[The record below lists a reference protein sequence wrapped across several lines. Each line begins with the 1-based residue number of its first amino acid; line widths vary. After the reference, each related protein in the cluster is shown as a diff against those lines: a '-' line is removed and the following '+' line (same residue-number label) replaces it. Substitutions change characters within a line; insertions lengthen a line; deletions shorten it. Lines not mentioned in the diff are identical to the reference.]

1 MDRDGV
7 IGFEEFYLAMSS
19 LAQRVGKPLDAA
31 RAERLFAL
39 ADIDANRVLDLNEFL
54 WMRRELARRGHAP
67 SEPAAAG
74 QSRAETADS
83 DAYAA

>member
-1 MDRDGV
+1 
-7 IGFEEFYLAMSS
+7 MS
-19 LAQRVGKPLDAA
+19 
-31 RAERLFAL
+31 FAL

-74 QSRAETADS
+74 QSRAETATADS